1 MSSLRPTV
9 SVIILNYNGA
19 QHLPTCIESLQAQT
33 LADQLEII
41 ILRQHVMAL
50 YQVVR
55 GKPYLAPY

>member
-1 MSSLRPTV
+1 MDSLQPTV
-9 SVIILNYNGA
+9 SIIILNYNGA